1 MARSSLTLAALAVAA
16 IPDLEV
22 ASAAALNDDAEFDSA
37 VIETKDER
45 HLLIRVPRN
54 RAAEDRLVK
63 EIAAAQALTPGA
75 RARLSFAAPVLVGRA
90 RVAPTFAAVT
100 EYPYGTAVPLAQI
113 PIEPEGLGFAI
124 GRAIGEIHALPSTV
138 VTDAGLPVG
147 GPNEARRA
155 AESVLE
161 RVIATGLLPLA
172 VRGRWETAI
181 QDTDLWQ
188 FQSAVVG
195 GGFDSSSFL
204 SHGDV
209 VLSVVGWQGLSIGD
223 PASDLTWVSQNERV
237 ADAVFSGYQS
247 IAGTGDRRLRHRA
260 AFLSEIALGRWLLH
274 GIETK
279 DTDIVDDA
287 VEMLTT
293 LAERIHGDMSAR
305 IEQQTAPVLTVDE
318 VEDLLDRAQKAV

>member
-1 MARSSLTLAALAVAA
+1 MARSPLTLAALAVAA
-16 IPDLEV
+16 IPGLEV
-22 ASAAALNDDAEFDSA
+22 ASAAALADDPEYDSA
-37 VIETKDER
+37 IIETKDER
-45 HLLIRVPRN
+45 HLLVRVPRS
-54 RAAEDRLVK
+54 RSAEERLSK
-63 EIAAAQALTPGA
+63 EMLAAQALTPGA
-75 RARLSFAAPVLVGRA
+75 RSRLGFAAPAFVGRA
-90 RVAPTFAAVT
+90 RVAPTFAAVM
-100 EYPYGTAVPLAQI
+100 EYPYGESVPLAQI
-113 PIEPEGLGFAI
+113 PIEPEGLGYRI
-124 GRAIGEIHALPSTV
+124 GRAIAEIHALPSTV

-147 GPNEARRA
+147 GPHEARRA

-172 VRGRWETAI
+172 VRGRWEAAI
-181 QDTDLWQ
+181 ADADLWQ
-188 FQSAVVG
+188 FQPAVVG

-223 PASDLTWVSQNERV
+223 PASDLSWVSQNERV

-247 IAGTGDRRLRHRA
+247 VAGSGDRRLRHRA
-260 AFLSEIALGRWLLH
+260 AFLSEIAVGRWLLH
-274 GIETK
+274 GIESK